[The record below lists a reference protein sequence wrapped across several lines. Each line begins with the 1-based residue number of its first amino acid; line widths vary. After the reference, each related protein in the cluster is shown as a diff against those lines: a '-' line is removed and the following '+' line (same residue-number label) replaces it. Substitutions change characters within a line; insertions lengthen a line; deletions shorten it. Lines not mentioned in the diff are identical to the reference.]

1 MFGSIRW
8 RIAVPYILLALV
20 AMLGMMAYLSRS
32 SRQAYL
38 ENLHDQL
45 LDEAILVADLAR
57 PAFTSADR
65 AGQLTSLALHY
76 SSLLAAR
83 VTIMATDGG
92 VLADSSIT
100 TIVDNHLNRPEVQQ
114 ALATGRG
121 FSVRFSTTLGQE
133 MIYAAVPV
141 SNEGNT
147 IGIVRLSV
155 PLTAINAQVHHLNQT
170 LAVATLVGLILVIVL
185 AILIADRTAL
195 PVRQLTA
202 IVEQMAQGDL
212 GIRVMSST
220 RDEVGRLAEA
230 FNNMAGRFQNQM
242 ETLVDQRNKLEA
254 VLTHMTDGAV
264 ITDGEGR
271 VQLMNPAAAHLLG
284 VAAEQ
289 VSGESLVAVARDHQV
304 VAVWQ
309 RCRQTGKEQSDL
321 VEIGIRGPFLRVI
334 ATPLQEPPGGGL
346 LLILQDLTQV
356 RRLETIRRD
365 FISNISHELRNPLAA
380 LKALVDTLRDGAI
393 DDRPMAERF
402 LVQMDAEVDAM
413 TQMVR
418 ELLELSR
425 IESGKV
431 PLKLVPTGVA
441 DLINP
446 AVERLRPQAERAGL
460 TIGIDLP
467 DNLPLVLADGER
479 LQQVLSNLLHNAI
492 KFTPPGGQITVSATA
507 GTMVTI
513 SVQDTGVGIAAAD
526 LPRIFERFY
535 KADRARS
542 SGGTGLGLAIAKHI
556 VQAHGGQI
564 WAESI
569 EGHGATFRF
578 TLPIRAG

>member
-289 VSGESLVAVARDHQV
+289 ASGESLVAVARDHQV

>member
-1 MFGSIRW
+1 
-8 RIAVPYILLALV
+8 
-20 AMLGMMAYLSRS
+20 MLGMMAYLSRS

-289 VSGESLVAVARDHQV
+289 ASGESLVAVARDHQV